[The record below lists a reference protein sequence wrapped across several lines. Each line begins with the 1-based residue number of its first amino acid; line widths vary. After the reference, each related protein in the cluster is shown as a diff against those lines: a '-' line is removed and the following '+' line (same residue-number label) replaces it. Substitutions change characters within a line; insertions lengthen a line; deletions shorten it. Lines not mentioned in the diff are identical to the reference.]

1 MSAELMI
8 RITEEKEKSQLDM
21 EIKTFQE
28 AGTELEK
35 AIICRLTPFIESCLD
50 GFQKLATENE
60 KRNEE
65 IEAAQQS
72 RIILP

>member
-1 MSAELMI
+1 MSAELI
-8 RITEEKEKSQLDM
+8 IKITEEKEKSQLDM
-21 EIKTFQE
+21 QVMSCQDG
-28 AGTELEK
+28 GTELER
-35 AIICRLTPFIESCLD
+35 AIISRLTPFIETCLD
-50 GFQKLATENE
+50 GFQKMATESE

>member
-8 RITEEKEKSQLDM
+8 KITEEKEKSQLNM
-21 EIKTFQE
+21 EIKSFQE
-28 AGTELEK
+28 EGTELEK
-35 AIICRLTPFIESCLD
+35 AIVARLTPFIEACLD
-50 GFQKLATENE
+50 GFERQVMENE